1 MKRLMS
7 YESDHSLNGHLLLVR
22 FAQFPQRT
30 DKFYKRLP
38 QMIKTLKH
46 KGYKFVPL
54 RKNLL
59 ELKNKE

>member
-1 MKRLMS
+1 MVHFGTS
-7 YESDHSLNGHLLLVR
+7 
-22 FAQFPQRT
+22 PQRT

-54 RKNLL
+54 KKNLL
-59 ELKNKE
+59 EVKNEE